1 MAEFVQLESAAGIVW
16 RAFELRPEPVPPLD
30 PQGEYL
36 SRVWREHV
44 YPLAARMGM
53 PLRLPPVQPRSRLA
67 HEAAK
72 WASSQGRFEEYN
84 IAIFRVFFERGD
96 DIGQPDVLGR
106 LAADIGLDSQALRA
120 SLDRGEFTD
129 QVLVDEDEAQRI
141 GVRAVPSFVANSLI
155 LASGV
160 QTAASLQKLIRRRP
174 GLQKG
179 RLRLDSYL
187 EQK

>member
-1 MAEFVQLESAAGIVW
+1 MTEFVQLEPTAAIVW

-44 YPLAARMGM
+44 YPLAARMRM

-72 WASSQGRFEEYN
+72 WASSQGRFGEYN
-84 IAIFRVFFERGD
+84 IAIFRAFFEHGN

-106 LAADIGLDSQALRA
+106 LAADIGLDPQALRS
-120 SLDRGEFTD
+120 SLDNGEFTG
-129 QVLVDEDEAQRI
+129 QVLADEDEAQKI
-141 GVRAVPSFVANSLI
+141 GVRAVPAFAINSRI

-160 QTAASLQKLIRRRP
+160 QTAASLQELIRRVP
-174 GLQKG
+174 GL
-179 RLRLDSYL
+179 
-187 EQK
+187 

>member
-1 MAEFVQLESAAGIVW
+1 LAEFTQMEPAVGIVW
-16 RAFELRPEPVPPLD
+16 RAFELRPEPVPLLD
-30 PQGEYL
+30 PRGEYL

-72 WASSQGRFEEYN
+72 WASSQGRFGEYN
-84 IAIFRVFFERGD
+84 IAIFRAFFEHGD
-96 DIGQPDVLGR
+96 DIGQVDVLVQ
-106 LAADIGLDSQALRA
+106 LAADIGLDPQSLRG
-120 SLDRGEFTD
+120 SLDNGEFTD
-129 QVLVDEDEAQRI
+129 QVLEDEDKAQKI
-141 GVRAVPSFVANSLI
+141 GVRAVPSFAANSLI

-160 QTAASLQKLIRRRP
+160 QTAASLQELIRRKP

-179 RLRLDSYL
+179 RIRFDSCL
-187 EQK
+187 EQE

>member
-1 MAEFVQLESAAGIVW
+1 LAEFVQLEPAAGIVW

-84 IAIFRVFFERGD
+84 IAIFRAFFEHGD
-96 DIGQPDVLGR
+96 DIGQPDVLCR
-106 LAADIGLDSQALRA
+106 LAADIGLDSHALRA
-120 SLDRGEFTD
+120 SLDKGEFTD
-129 QVLVDEDEAQRI
+129 QVMADEDEAQKI
-141 GVRAVPSFVANSLI
+141 GVRAVPAFATNSLI
-155 LASGV
+155 MASGV
-160 QTAASLQKLIRRRP
+160 QTAARLQELIRRVARP
-174 GLQKG
+174 SSWS
-179 RLRLDSYL
+179 RDSNS
-187 EQK
+187 

>member
-1 MAEFVQLESAAGIVW
+1 LAEFTQLEPAVKIVW

-30 PQGEYL
+30 PRGEYL
-36 SRVWREHV
+36 SRVWREYV

-84 IAIFRVFFERGD
+84 LAIFRAFFEHGD
-96 DIGQPDVLGR
+96 DIGQPDVLVR

-120 SLDRGEFTD
+120 SLDNSEFTG
-129 QVLVDEDEAQRI
+129 QVLKDEDKAQKT
-141 GVRAVPSFVANSLI
+141 GVRAVPAFAANRRI

-160 QTAASLQKLIRRRP
+160 QTAANLQELIRRVLGP
-174 GLQKG
+174 
-179 RLRLDSYL
+179 
-187 EQK
+187 

>member
-1 MAEFVQLESAAGIVW
+1 MAEFVQLEPAAGIVW

-72 WASSQGRFEEYN
+72 WASSQGRFGEYN
-84 IAIFRVFFERGD
+84 IAIFRAFFEHGD
-96 DIGQPDVLGR
+96 DIGQ
-106 LAADIGLDSQALRA
+106 LAADIGLDSQALRS
-120 SLDRGEFTD
+120 SLDNGEFTD
-129 QVLVDEDEAQRI
+129 QVLADEDEAQKI
-141 GVRAVPSFVANSLI
+141 GVRAVPAFAINSRI

-160 QTAASLQKLIRRRP
+160 QTAASLQELIRRVS
-174 GLQKG
+174 GL
-179 RLRLDSYL
+179 
-187 EQK
+187 

>member
-1 MAEFVQLESAAGIVW
+1 MAEFTQLEPATGIVW

-72 WASSQGRFEEYN
+72 WASSQGRFGEYN
-84 IAIFRVFFERGD
+84 IAIFRAFFEHGD

-106 LAADIGLDSQALRA
+106 LATDIGLDSQALRA
-120 SLDRGEFTD
+120 SLDNGEFTG
-129 QVLVDEDEAQRI
+129 QVLADEDEAQKI
-141 GVRAVPSFVANSLI
+141 GVRAVPAFAAKSRI

-160 QTAASLQKLIRRRP
+160 QTAASLQELIRRVP
-174 GLQKG
+174 GL
-179 RLRLDSYL
+179 
-187 EQK
+187 

>member
-1 MAEFVQLESAAGIVW
+1 MAEFIQLEPATGIVW

-30 PQGEYL
+30 PRGEYL

-72 WASSQGRFEEYN
+72 WASRQGRFEEYN
-84 IAIFRVFFERGD
+84 IAIFRAFFEHGD
-96 DIGQPDVLGR
+96 DIGHPDVLGR

-120 SLDRGEFTD
+120 SLDNSEFTG
-129 QVLVDEDEAQRI
+129 QVLADEDEAQKI
-141 GVRAVPSFVANSLI
+141 GVRAVPAFAIDSRI

-160 QTAASLQKLIRRRP
+160 QTVARLHELIRQAL
-174 GLQKG
+174 GL
-179 RLRLDSYL
+179 
-187 EQK
+187 